1 MGVQRFRRT
10 VSLPSILEGT
20 TEFKVSEI
28 TLTNAQIKALRATPI
43 TIGPAPGAGKFL
55 VFEEAALVLKAGANV
70 LSEGG
75 VNMAFRYK
83 DGTGAAASQTIECTG
98 FIDQATD
105 TVTYGVQKV
114 DPIVARTVAEN
125 QPLVLHNT
133 GGAEFAGNVAADA
146 QLAVRLVYSIHK
158 FGW

>member
-1 MGVQRFRRT
+1 MGVQRFRRS
-10 VSLPSILEGT
+10 VVAPSVIEGT
-20 TEFKVSEI
+20 TEFKVVEM
-28 TLTNAQIKALRATPI
+28 TLTNAQVKALRATPI
-43 TIGPAPGAGKFL
+43 TVAPAPGAGKFL

-70 LSEGG
+70 LTEAAA
-75 VNMAFRYK
+75 NLAFKYK
-83 DGTGAAASQTIECTG
+83 DGASAQACQTIECTG
-98 FIDQATD
+98 FIDQAAD

-133 GGAEFAGNVAADA
+133 GAGEFGGNAAADA
-146 QLAVRLVYSIHK
+146 QLAVRLVYSVHK